1 MKVRRHNKIHV
12 SGKMVGWVESN
23 TFYKKIQ
30 GSKHLLKKPPAI
42 AFDTISIQIAIQYG
56 ADRIRVL
63 DKETDIV
70 YSCVMRDFE
79 LNQFSIDR
87 GYGRQVAMVLNK
99 WEKSRRV
106 E

>member
-1 MKVRRHNKIHV
+1 
-12 SGKMVGWVESN
+12 MVGWVESN

-42 AFDTISIQIAIQYG
+42 AFDTVSIQIAVEYG

-63 DKETDIV
+63 DKETDFV
-70 YSCVMRDFE
+70 YSCLMRDFE

-87 GYGRQVAMVLNK
+87 GYGKQSAMVMGK
-99 WEKSRRV
+99 WKKTRRL